1 MKALA
6 ALPVLASV
14 LILIAACGGEDTPP
28 VTASAP
34 AAVDASAASSTSLE
48 AKSMFDRAM
57 LFSGQGMTV
66 QSIDL
71 YSEAVGLDPAFADAY
86 FHRAV
91 DHYAMKRY
99 DLARQDY
106 NRVIEL
112 DPTQAQAFLHRG
124 RCYQQLGQHEKAMAD
139 FNRALELEPVK
150 AVYSLRARSWVM
162 MGMETEADREV
173 ERGVAAG
180 VSRHYMEWVIEAANE
195 TLGSDS

>member
-6 ALPVLASV
+6 GIPVLASV
-14 LILIAACGGEDTPP
+14 LILIVACGGEDTPRA
-28 VTASAP
+28 TA
-34 AAVDASAASSTSLE
+34 AASSSASSTSLE

-57 LFSGQGMTV
+57 VFSRRGMTV

-71 YSEAVGLDPAFADAY
+71 YSKAVGLDPAFADAY

-112 DPTQAQAFLHRG
+112 
-124 RCYQQLGQHEKAMAD
+124 
-139 FNRALELEPVK
+139 EPVK
-150 AVYSLRARSWVM
+150 AVDSLRARSWVM
-162 MGMETEADREV
+162 MGMEIEADREV

-195 TLGSDS
+195 TIGSDS

>member
-1 MKALA
+1 
-6 ALPVLASV
+6 
-14 LILIAACGGEDTPP
+14 
-28 VTASAP
+28 
-34 AAVDASAASSTSLE
+34 
-48 AKSMFDRAM
+48 
-57 LFSGQGMTV
+57 MTV

-71 YSEAVGLDPAFADAY
+71 YSKAVGLDPAFADAY

-112 DPTQAQAFLHRG
+112 
-124 RCYQQLGQHEKAMAD
+124 
-139 FNRALELEPVK
+139 EPVK
-150 AVYSLRARSWVM
+150 AVDSLRARSWVM
-162 MGMETEADREV
+162 MGMEIEADREV

-195 TLGSDS
+195 TIGSDS